1 MPFAEEI
8 IRNNVKFKYL
18 LSDKTKSNYSSSF
31 DEDIWKKNKDAL
43 WRERKNKIRTDKE
56 NVCRRNKKGYK
67 KI

>member
-43 WRERKNKIRTDKE
+43 WRERKIK
-56 NVCRRNKKGYK
+56 
-67 KI
+67 